1 MIITTSVLIATL
13 WNYDM
18 YICVMS
24 HCVSAARKK
33 PLHDKW
39 DYAVLCYV
47 LSVKCLVFS
56 YSFYLPATNQ
66 LTKLV
71 GTSQLTFIPLLMLVI
86 CPSHYHFCRLIT
98 SVVSLNLV
106 WLRSRLTF
114 SSYHK
119 PLIFVK
125 FYIYF
130 QAVLLIIS
138 YPYDI

>member
-1 MIITTSVLIATL
+1 MIITTSMLIATL

-33 PLHDKW
+33 AFAW
-39 DYAVLCYV
+39 QMRLCCSL
-47 LSVKCLVFS
+47 LSYPWKCFVFS
-56 YSFYLPATNQ
+56 YSFYLSATNQ

-71 GTSQLTFIPLLMLVI
+71 IQVIFIPSLMLI

-98 SVVSLNLV
+98 SVVSLKLV
-106 WLRSRLTF
+106 WLRSMLSF

-125 FYIYF
+125 FYF